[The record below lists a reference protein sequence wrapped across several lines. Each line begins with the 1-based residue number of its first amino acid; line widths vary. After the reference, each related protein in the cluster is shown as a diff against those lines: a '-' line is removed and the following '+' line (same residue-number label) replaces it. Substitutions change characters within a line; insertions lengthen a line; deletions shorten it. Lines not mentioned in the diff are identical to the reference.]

1 MKMIKTILFSVM
13 MLCVS
18 MAYAGQVNI
27 NSADAPTLSSELTGV
42 GDKKAQAIVDY
53 RKQNGPFR
61 SIEDLQN
68 VKGISLKTI
77 EKNRQ
82 NSQL

>member
-1 MKMIKTILFSVM
+1 MKMLKSILFSVM

-18 MAYAGQVNI
+18 IAYAGQVNI
-27 NSADAPTLSSELTGV
+27 NSASAPTLASELTGV
-42 GDKKAQAIVDY
+42 GDKKAQAIIEY
-53 RKQNGPFR
+53 RQKNGPFR

-77 EKNRQ
+77 EKNRK
-82 NSQL
+82 NIEL